1 MKTLKQLTRF
11 VAVVAMMAVSVA
23 GFSQTTS
30 QRINE
35 IKRGGKCIYAEA
47 TAADKSAAQSQACQL
62 LAYYINGYI
71 TDNGLNH
78 ARVSA
83 DDIPGVRLMDMA
95 RGSNVRVFAYADRNI
110 FTGEATALESA
121 ESVVAEAQGAAPV
134 AVAEPVAEPVAE
146 QPVAVAEPIAAEP
159 VVEQPVAVAEPVAVV
174 AVNELASE
182 ESSVSAEPVA
192 EEPEADTS
200 SEQGE
205 VVVGQKILA
214 DLGNASGIQE
224 ALKLLG
230 RGNAEYVI
238 KRFGPYNTCKNT
250 LWCYWL
256 VYNSEGNHLDAFIAP
271 GPDGE
276 RYDLLTGE
284 YNGSLQQ
291 HLGNGKMAV
300 WFELR

>member
-11 VAVVAMMAVSVA
+11 VAVVAMMAVSVV

-121 ESVVAEAQGAAPV
+121 EGVVEEAQGAAPV
-134 AVAEPVAEPVAE
+134 AVAEPVA
-146 QPVAVAEPIAAEP
+146 AEP
-159 VVEQPVAVAEPVAVV
+159 VVEQPVAVAEPIAVAEPEPVV

-205 VVVGQKILA
+205 VVVDQKILA

-238 KRFGPYNTCKNT
+238 KCFGPYNTCKNT

>member
-11 VAVVAMMAVSVA
+11 VAVVAMMAVSVV

-121 ESVVAEAQGAAPV
+121 EGVVEEAQGAAPV
-134 AVAEPVAEPVAE
+134 AVAEPVA
-146 QPVAVAEPIAAEP
+146 AEP
-159 VVEQPVAVAEPVAVV
+159 VVEQPVAVAEPIAVAEPEPVV

-205 VVVGQKILA
+205 VVVDQKILA